1 MNTRLAP
8 SLAEVAL
15 KRRKRSRIFVMCVFI
30 CAFLLFILL
39 FCANQSI
46 AYAASDAQENIA
58 EDLADSVDGA
68 IDRLDSDLFQDF
80 VDSLGGDQAAAV
92 GRILEIAGYSGVETI
107 RDAAGLDRVVSA
119 CWMR

>member
-8 SLAEVAL
+8 SLAEVAA
-15 KRRKRSRIFVMCVFI
+15 KRRKRSRIFVICVFI

-92 GRILEIAGYSGVETI
+92 GIGDLREAVSYTHLRAHET
-107 RDAAGLDRVVSA
+107 
-119 CWMR
+119 